1 MGLGEYSHDVAE
13 DARLLQDLVLSRYCR
28 SAISSHESVN
38 TRNVTVSS
46 RIEDSLSNR
55 SSRRGQ
61 RLTGVV
67 HQVDTG

>member
-13 DARLLQDLVLSRYCR
+13 DARLPQDLVLSRDRR

-38 TRNVTVSS
+38 ARNVTVSS
-46 RIEDSLSNR
+46 RVEDSLSNR

-61 RLTGVV
+61 RLIGVV